1 MYRFDFEKFK
11 KEFRLIIL
19 DYNAVKDRINKN
31 KQKKQIY
38 KFQIKKIKAIM
49 F

>member
-1 MYRFDFEKFK
+1 MYRFDFENLK
-11 KEFRLIIL
+11 KEFWLIIL
-19 DYNAVKDRINKN
+19 DYNAVKDRINK
-31 KQKKQIY
+31 KKQIY